1 MGEPPA
7 GAEVVTVGDVGELP
21 GRVHT
26 IGMVGPTGAVKW

>member
-1 MGEPPA
+1 MGGPPT

-26 IGMVGPTGAVKW
+26 IGRVNGTGAVEY